1 MIHELRTYNVLP
13 GRAAEYLEL
22 AGSVSQPIRGDR
34 FGKLVGYWGTEHGPL
49 NQVVHMWEYADV
61 AARAQARA
69 GLAKDERWLKEYVPR
84 AQPLLVSQDNMLLA
98 PLDWYPFR
106 PASGMGI
113 YELRSY
119 RFQPGKIGEW
129 AKLAQTALP
138 IREKY
143 SAPVGFWQ
151 VEVGP
156 LNTVVHLWPYRDA
169 QHRAEV
175 RKAVAADPAWQD
187 VIARLYPLLQAQ
199 ESKVL
204 IPASFSPLK

>member
-1 MIHELRTYNVLP
+1 MIHELRRYTIKPGKVAEYVEKAASV
-13 GRAAEYLEL
+13 GRA
-22 AGSVSQPIRGDR
+22 VRGDR
-34 FGKLVGYWGTEHGPL
+34 YGRLLGYWSSELGSL
-49 NQVVHMWEYADV
+49 NQVVHLWEYADV

-69 GLAKDERWLKEYVPR
+69 GLAKEERWLKEYVPR
-84 AQPLLVSQDNMLLA
+84 SQPLLVSQENMLLS

-106 PASGMGI
+106 PASGMGL
-113 YELRSY
+113 YELRIY

-151 VEVGP
+151 VEIGP
-156 LNTVVHLWPYRDA
+156 LNSVVHLWPYRDG

-175 RKAVAADPAWQD
+175 RKAVAADPAWQE